1 MNNENNIYNP
11 NVQPAQPQ
19 NIQQP
24 AAPTTQPIISLPPVG
39 GTYPQYTGT
48 QPVQNTVPI
57 VRQEPMQ
64 SIAPIVRQEPVQ
76 NTTSQQSISSAA
88 SGNGKKAKSSLLKML
103 CFGLVLTIVCS
114 AASAG
119 VSYLVVDNMLRS
131 AGGGSSASISSPSGT
146 GHYIPSVS
154 VTGDPLN
161 AAEVYD
167 LACAQ
172 VVGINIP
179 ITTTNIFGQT
189 TNSAISGSGFVI
201 TEDGYIVT
209 NYHVIEYSV
218 KRGYETNVMFYDGST
233 YDAKIIGCDEEN
245 DLAVIK
251 IDAKGLNYVSIGKSS
266 EMVVGETVYTVGNP
280 LGELA
285 YTMTSGIVSALDRL
299 ISTDEN
305 TSINMFQIDAAVNSG
320 NSGGPVYNSRGQ
332 VIGVVSA
339 KYSSTGV
346 EGLGFAIPID
356 ETMEIVEQL
365 IEHGYVTGRAA
376 FGVSVQNINPSTA
389 AVHGYP
395 EGVYVTGVN
404 SGSCADKSGIKVGD
418 IITAIGDSET
428 ANIEELTK
436 VLRNEYSAGDKAVVT
451 VFRAG
456 KYLKLDIVF
465 DEFTPN

>member
-1 MNNENNIYNP
+1 MNNENNIYSP
-11 NVQPAQPQ
+11 NVQPTQAQ

-24 AAPTTQPIISLPPVG
+24 AAPTSQPIIPLPPVG
-39 GTYPQYTGT
+39 GAYPQYTST
-48 QPVQNTVPI
+48 QPVQSAPV
-57 VRQEPMQ
+57 VRPT
-64 SIAPIVRQEPVQ
+64 PVQ
-76 NTTSQQSISSAA
+76 NTAPQQNTASVSSN
-88 SGNGKKAKSSLLKML
+88 SNKKGKSSFLKML

-131 AGGGSSASISSPSGT
+131 AGGSGSASTSAPSGT

-189 TNSAISGSGFVI
+189 TSSAISGSGFVI
-201 TEDGYIVT
+201 TADGYIVT

-233 YDAKIIGCDEEN
+233 YDAKIIGYDEEN

-251 IDAKGLNYVSIGKSS
+251 IDAEDLNYVSVGKSS

-356 ETMEIVEQL
+356 EAMEIVEQL

>member
-1 MNNENNIYNP
+1 MNNENNIYSP

-24 AAPTTQPIISLPPVG
+24 AAPTAQPIIPPPPVG
-39 GTYPQYTGT
+39 GAYPQYTST
-48 QPVQNTVPI
+48 QPVQSAPA
-57 VRQEPMQ
+57 VRPT
-64 SIAPIVRQEPVQ
+64 PVQ
-76 NTTSQQSISSAA
+76 NTAPQQNTASVSSN
-88 SGNGKKAKSSLLKML
+88 SNKKGKGGFLKML

-131 AGGGSSASISSPSGT
+131 AGGSSASISSPSGT

-189 TNSAISGSGFVI
+189 TSSAISGSGFVI

-233 YDAKIIGCDEEN
+233 YDAKIIGYDEEN

-251 IDAKGLNYVSIGKSS
+251 IDAEDLNYVSVGKSS

-356 ETMEIVEQL
+356 EAMEIVEQL

-404 SGSCADKSGIKVGD
+404 SGSCAEKSGIKVGD

>member
-1 MNNENNIYNP
+1 MNNENNIYSP

-24 AAPTTQPIISLPPVG
+24 AAPTAQPIIPLPPVG
-39 GTYPQYTGT
+39 GAYPQYTST
-48 QPVQNTVPI
+48 QPVQSAPA
-57 VRQEPMQ
+57 VRPT
-64 SIAPIVRQEPVQ
+64 PVQ
-76 NTTSQQSISSAA
+76 NTTPQQNTA
-88 SGNGKKAKSSLLKML
+88 SVYSNSNKKGKGGFLKML

-131 AGGGSSASISSPSGT
+131 AGGSSASISSPSGT

-189 TNSAISGSGFVI
+189 TSSAISGSGFVI

-233 YDAKIIGCDEEN
+233 YDAKIIGYDEEN

-251 IDAKGLNYVSIGKSS
+251 IDAEDLNYVSVGKSS

-356 ETMEIVEQL
+356 EAMEIVEQL

-404 SGSCADKSGIKVGD
+404 RGSCAEKSGIKVGD

-436 VLRNEYSAGDKAVVT
+436 VLRNEYSAGDEAVVT

>member
-1 MNNENNIYNP
+1 MNNENNIYSP

-24 AAPTTQPIISLPPVG
+24 AAPTAQPIIPLPPVG
-39 GTYPQYTGT
+39 GAYPQYTST
-48 QPVQNTVPI
+48 QPVQSAPA
-57 VRQEPMQ
+57 VRPT
-64 SIAPIVRQEPVQ
+64 PVQ
-76 NTTSQQSISSAA
+76 NTAPQQNTASVSSN
-88 SGNGKKAKSSLLKML
+88 SNKKGKGGFLKML

-131 AGGGSSASISSPSGT
+131 AGGSSASISSPSGT

-189 TNSAISGSGFVI
+189 TSSAISGSGFVI

-233 YDAKIIGCDEEN
+233 YDAKIIGYDEEN

-251 IDAKGLNYVSIGKSS
+251 IDAEDLNYVSVGKSS

-356 ETMEIVEQL
+356 EAMEIVEQL

-404 SGSCADKSGIKVGD
+404 SGSCAEKSGIKVGD

>member
-1 MNNENNIYNP
+1 MNNENNIYSP

-24 AAPTTQPIISLPPVG
+24 AAPTAQPIIPLPPVG
-39 GTYPQYTGT
+39 GAYPQYTST
-48 QPVQNTVPI
+48 QPVQSAPA
-57 VRQEPMQ
+57 VRPT
-64 SIAPIVRQEPVQ
+64 PVQ
-76 NTTSQQSISSAA
+76 NTAPQQNTASVSSN
-88 SGNGKKAKSSLLKML
+88 SNKKGKGGFLKML
-103 CFGLVLTIVCS
+103 CCGLVLTIVCS

-131 AGGGSSASISSPSGT
+131 AGGSSASISSPSGT

-189 TNSAISGSGFVI
+189 TSSAISGSGFVI

-233 YDAKIIGCDEEN
+233 YDAKIIGYDEEN

-251 IDAKGLNYVSIGKSS
+251 IDAEDLNYVSVGKSS

-356 ETMEIVEQL
+356 EAMEIVEQL

-404 SGSCADKSGIKVGD
+404 SGSCAEKSGIKVGD